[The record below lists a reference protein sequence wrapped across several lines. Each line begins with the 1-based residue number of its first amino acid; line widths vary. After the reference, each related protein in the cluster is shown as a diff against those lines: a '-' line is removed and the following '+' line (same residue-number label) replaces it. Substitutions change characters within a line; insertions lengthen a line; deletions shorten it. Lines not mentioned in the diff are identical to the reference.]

1 MYKTML
7 IIALIILLG
16 LMYKPMLKRYY
27 QWFYEPL
34 VIHTINTHA
43 CPVADSAIHIN
54 SYDFKKQLKGSR

>member
-1 MYKTML
+1 MYKTM
-7 IIALIILLG
+7 IVIALIILLG

-34 VIHTINTHA
+34 VIQTMHMHNCA
-43 CPVADSAIHIN
+43 VADSAIHIN